1 MSMLYHFLK
10 KSIDFQES
18 FLKSYLFD
26 KKMKAVY
33 KKSILKECI
42 RIYFLHWNIFCF
54 GIYISVSKPY
64 VFENGLFQLS
74 GGTSC
79 LLAIWIWQAIERVHF
94 VYSSWFSWR
103 HESSL
108 RFGIAGAIFFTRV
121 AAMHDLKVFF
131 ETGYNGVVWNVVE
144 NMK

>member
-26 KKMKAVY
+26 KKIYIKAVY

-42 RIYFLHWNIFCF
+42 RSYFLHWNIFCF

-79 LLAIWIWQAIERVHF
+79 
-94 VYSSWFSWR
+94 
-103 HESSL
+103 
-108 RFGIAGAIFFTRV
+108 
-121 AAMHDLKVFF
+121 
-131 ETGYNGVVWNVVE
+131 
-144 NMK
+144 